1 MQGGPPPSTTNG
13 FTTFCKIG
21 LIPIRIK
28 NDNCVASP
36 CRAAALS
43 AASRL
48 VLLSNANWND
58 LVAEQLRRTAER
70 MAQAIPDSLITG
82 FERFANTIELPDP
95 DDRHVLAA
103 ALVGHAD
110 AIVTFNLKDFPATT
124 LEPLGLEAQHP
135 DDFVVNQLH
144 LNLPEALKA
153 VKAQRARLMRPTQT
167 AAELLATLARCGLPQ
182 TASLLA
188 ENAELI

>member
-1 MQGGPPPSTTNG
+1 MAGSARYTAV
-13 FTTFCKIG
+13 
-21 LIPIRIK
+21 L
-28 NDNCVASP
+28 DACVLYPAP
-36 CRAAALS
+36 VRDI
-43 AASRL
+43 
-48 VLLSNANWND
+48 LLSLAHQGLYHARWTVTIND
-58 LVAEQLRRTAER
+58 EWIRNLLQNRPELNAEQLRRTAER

-82 FERFANTIELPDP
+82 YERFASIVDLPDP

-110 AIVTFNLKDFPATT
+110 AIVTFNLKDFPAGT

-144 LNLPEALKA
+144 LNLTEALKA
-153 VKAQRARLMRPTQT
+153 VKAQRARLMRPTRT

-182 TASLLA
+182 TASLVA

>member
-1 MQGGPPPSTTNG
+1 MAGSARYTAV
-13 FTTFCKIG
+13 
-21 LIPIRIK
+21 L
-28 NDNCVASP
+28 DACVLYPAP
-36 CRAAALS
+36 VRDI
-43 AASRL
+43 
-48 VLLSNANWND
+48 LLSLAHQGLYHARWTVTIND
-58 LVAEQLRRTAER
+58 EWVRNLVRNRPELNAEQLRRTAER

-82 FERFANTIELPDP
+82 YERFASIVDLPDP

-110 AIVTFNLKDFPATT
+110 AIVTFNLKDFPAGT

-153 VKAQRARLMRPTQT
+153 VKAQRARLMRPTRT

-188 ENAELI
+188 ENSELI